1 MHNLLQM
8 LGSCGVKLDFSMV
21 NESLGVDTH
30 VNILLSDA
38 KNMVVD
44 MAFVLFCCR

>member
-1 MHNLLQM
+1 
-8 LGSCGVKLDFSMV
+8 MV

-38 KNMVVD
+38 RIWLWIWHLFYFVADRNMVAQVWD
-44 MAFVLFCCR
+44 VLPRVC

>member
-1 MHNLLQM
+1 
-8 LGSCGVKLDFSMV
+8 MV